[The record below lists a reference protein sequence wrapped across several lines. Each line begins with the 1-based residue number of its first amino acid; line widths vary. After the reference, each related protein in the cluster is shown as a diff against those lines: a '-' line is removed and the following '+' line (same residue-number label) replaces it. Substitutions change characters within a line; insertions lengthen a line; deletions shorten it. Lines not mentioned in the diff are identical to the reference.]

1 MLKVFS
7 GDAWEDYLYWQ
18 RHDRRILRRI
28 NTLIRETERSPF
40 AGIGKLEPLK
50 HHLAGWWSRR
60 IDDKH
65 RMVYRIREENGK
77 RLIGLA
83 SLRFHY
89 G

>member
-1 MLKVFS
+1 M
-7 GDAWEDYLYWQ
+7 
-18 RHDRRILRRI
+18 
-28 NTLIRETERSPF
+28 LIRDTERSPF
-40 AGIGKLEPLK
+40 VGIGKPEPLK

-77 RLIGLA
+77 RLLELA